1 MSSTLTGSI
10 HVFSFLVLRAMKTHL
25 NSVAPPYKE
34 HCVFPSS
41 FRMDTPKKVIAF
53 DIGIKNLAYAVVEQ
67 EQEQEQSQP
76 HRLTAWENINLL
88 AEDTS
93 PSQGCSAPRCRSK
106 ASFRVMDRLVCKRHV
121 PKTHTFLP
129 GWTAKK
135 RPLLKALRD
144 AVRERCPAS
153 PLLSTLSHATVE
165 QCIEALAPTVAIPY
179 APPKA
184 VNASKVSL
192 EKVHDALRHAMDVR
206 WHLFSGATEV
216 LLENQPAFKNPHMKS
231 VQVLLFATLREW
243 FLRHGECPAFHL
255 VHAKKKVADAPKG
268 DAGYQERKDKSE
280 QRVEQLFVSD
290 VHGPTFYQE
299 WKKAKKKSDM
309 ADALCMAVDFL
320 SV

>member
-1 MSSTLTGSI
+1 MNPS
-10 HVFSFLVLRAMKTHL
+10 KT
-25 NSVAPPYKE
+25 
-34 HCVFPSS
+34 
-41 FRMDTPKKVIAF
+41 KKVIAF
-53 DIGIKNLAYAVVEQ
+53 DIGIKNLAFAIVE
-67 EQEQEQSQP
+67 EALATPKEQP
-76 HRLTAWENINLL
+76 HRMTAWENINLL
-88 AEDTS
+88 AEDTP

-106 ASFRVMDRLVCKRHV
+106 ASFRVIDQLVCKRHV

-135 RPLLKALRD
+135 RPLLKALRES
-144 AVRERCPAS
+144 VRERCPAS
-153 PLLSTLSHATVE
+153 PLLPTLSHATVE
-165 QCIEALAPTVAIPY
+165 QCIEALTSTVAIPY

-192 EKVHDALRHAMDVR
+192 ERVHDALRQAMDAR

-243 FLRHGECPAFHL
+243 FLRHGESPSFHL
-255 VHAKKKVADAPKG
+255 VHAKKKVTDAPKG

-280 QRVEQLFVSD
+280 QRVEHLFVSH
-290 VHGPTFYQE
+290 VTGTTFYEE

-320 SV
+320 SA

>member
-1 MSSTLTGSI
+1 M
-10 HVFSFLVLRAMKTHL
+10 
-25 NSVAPPYKE
+25 NP
-34 HCVFPSS
+34 
-41 FRMDTPKKVIAF
+41 PKKVIAF

-67 EQEQEQSQP
+67 TIMQP
-76 HRLTAWENINLL
+76 QLHQLTAWENINLL
-88 AEDTS
+88 ADDTS

-106 ASFRVMDRLVCKRHV
+106 PSFGVLGQLVCKRHV

-135 RPLLKALRD
+135 RPLVKALRD

-153 PLLSTLSHATVE
+153 PLLPTLSHATVE
-165 QCIEALAPTVAIPY
+165 QCIEALTPIIAIPY
-179 APPKA
+179 ASPKA

-192 EKVHDALRHAMDVR
+192 EKVHDALRQAIDTR

-231 VQVLLFATLREW
+231 VQILLFATLREW
-243 FLRHGECPAFHL
+243 FLRHEECPAFHL

-280 QRVEQLFVSD
+280 QRVEHLFDSHVS
-290 VHGPTFYQE
+290 GPAFYEE